1 MTWYSRDSVQGYDK
15 IGLAAYDSQCLE
27 IHQKS
32 FVISVLKVKLL
43 LLNRI
48 PEFSIKQNVAEQTY
62 LEKSYRSQNDLV

>member
-1 MTWYSRDSVQGYDK
+1 MQGYDK

-43 LLNRI
+43 FLNKTA
-48 PEFSIKQNVAEQTY
+48 EFSIQMNYFVIYNFFQDMFVQQHFVLKPI
-62 LEKSYRSQNDLV
+62 